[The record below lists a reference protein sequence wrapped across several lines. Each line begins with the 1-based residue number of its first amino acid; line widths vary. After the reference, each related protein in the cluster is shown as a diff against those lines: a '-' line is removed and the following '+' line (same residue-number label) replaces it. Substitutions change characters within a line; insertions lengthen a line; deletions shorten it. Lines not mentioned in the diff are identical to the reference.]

1 MIIRAFQ
8 MGRLISF
15 SNALVLLA
23 TTLGMA
29 HADDN
34 ACRFAQKGRG
44 SFKVTDRGEKW
55 TYVLQPMHPRWEI
68 SPPDR
73 HFGGYL
79 SCKDCASASTG
90 AGGQFYWDA
99 QYHWEVPSYSYV
111 QKPPSVTAVER
122 SERRTEWLG
131 YWVLRPNQLETRGI
145 REGVKLGPLSGYAI
159 LYRYQLPHISEPNK
173 PATVVGSLIVIDVK
187 DGCVE
192 FNASLASKPAADG
205 NDWMPLDSL
214 LSEVVI
220 KKSWDADVKSPG

>member
-1 MIIRAFQ
+1 
-8 MGRLISF
+8 MGRLIRF
-15 SNALVLLA
+15 SNALVLLP

-29 HADDN
+29 HADDS
-34 ACRFAQKGRG
+34 ACRFAQEGRG
-44 SFKVTDRGEKW
+44 SFKVADRGEKW
-55 TYVLQPMHPRWEI
+55 TYVLQAVRPRWEI

-111 QKPPSVTAVER
+111 QKRPSVTAVER

-131 YWVLRPNQLETRGI
+131 YWVLHPNQLETRGI

-159 LYRYQLPHISEPNK
+159 LYHPTRRRPTARPSVSSR
-173 PATVVGSLIVIDVK
+173 PACASGLMPAPTTPQPIVPLSCRGGFTATIGTGLMAVSARCHPPAGS
-187 DGCVE
+187 
-192 FNASLASKPAADG
+192 A
-205 NDWMPLDSL
+205 W
-214 LSEVVI
+214 
-220 KKSWDADVKSPG
+220 PGTTS